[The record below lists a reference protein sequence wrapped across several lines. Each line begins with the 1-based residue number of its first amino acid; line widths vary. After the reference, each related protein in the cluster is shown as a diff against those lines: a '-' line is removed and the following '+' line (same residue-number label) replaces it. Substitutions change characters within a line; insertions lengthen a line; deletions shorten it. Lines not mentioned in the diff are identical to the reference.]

1 MATTTTLA
9 TTYAGKVAGGYIK
22 SAFLANESLQYLT
35 FKENIDYKEV
45 VRKIVDNVTFAAPT
59 CDFTD
64 TGTIALSE
72 RILTLEKFQVQRSLC
87 AKDFLTDWDTSFSQN
102 NEITPDLLEAVTATM
117 LGGIGANNE
126 RLIWQGVNA
135 TAGEYA
141 GFETL
146 FTADADVIDVVGTT
160 ITKSNVVTEI
170 EKVIAALPVRVRRAT
185 EKPILYVASNV
196 AEAYRNA
203 IATAGNGFF
212 YQSGDA
218 IAMTWIGQYIIA
230 ECPGMSDN
238 TMVFAQKSNL
248 WFGTNTLA
256 QWNEVATMS
265 MKNVTLDET
274 IRFSAKFLAGV
285 QYGFGNEIVYYT

>member
-72 RILTLEKFQVQRSLC
+72 RILTLEKFQVDRTLC
-87 AKDFLTDWDTSFSQN
+87 SKDFLTDWDTSYAQN
-102 NEITPDLLEAVTATM
+102 GEITPDLLEAVTATM

-126 RLIWQGVNA
+126 RLIWKGVNA
-135 TAGEYA
+135 TTGEYA
-141 GFETL
+141 GFEAL
-146 FTADADVIDVVGTT
+146 LTADADVIDVANVA

-170 EKVIAALPVRVRRAT
+170 EKVIAAMPIRVRRAT
-185 EKPILYVASNV
+185 EKPILYVSSNV

-203 IATAGNGFF
+203 MATAGNGFF
-212 YQSGDA
+212 YQAGES
-218 IAMTWIGQYIIA
+218 ISMTWLGQYTIA
-230 ECPGMSDN
+230 ECPGMSDD
-238 TMVFAQKSNL
+238 TMVFAQKSNM
-248 WFGTNTLA
+248 WFGTNTAA
-256 QWNEVATMS
+256 QWNEVAVMS
-265 MKNVTLDET
+265 MRNVNLDRT
-274 IRFSAKFLAGV
+274 VRFSAQFLAGV
-285 QYGFGNEIVYYT
+285 QYGFGNEIVFYS

>member
-72 RILTLEKFQVQRSLC
+72 RILTLEKFQVDRQLC
-87 AKDFLTDWDTSFSQN
+87 SKDFLIDWDTSFAQN
-102 NEITPDLLEAVTATM
+102 GEITPDLLEAVTATM

-141 GFETL
+141 GFEAL
-146 FTADADVIDVVGTT
+146 LAADADVIDVVGTT
-160 ITKSNVVTEI
+160 VNKGNVVTEI
-170 EKVIAALPVRVRRAT
+170 EKVIAALPIRVRRAT
-185 EKPILYVASNV
+185 EKPTLYVASNV

-203 IATAGNGFF
+203 MATAGNGFF
-212 YQSGDA
+212 YQAGES
-218 IAMTWIGQYIIA
+218 ISMTWLGQYTIA

-238 TMVFAQKSNL
+238 TMVFAQKSNM
-248 WFGTNTLA
+248 WFGTNTAA
-256 QWNEVATMS
+256 QWNEVAVMS
-265 MKNVTLDET
+265 MRNVTLDRSV
-274 IRFSAKFLAGV
+274 RFSAQFLAGV
-285 QYGFGNEIVYYT
+285 QYGFGNEIVFYT

>member
-45 VRKIVDNVTFAAPT
+45 VRKIVDNVTFSAPT
-59 CDFTD
+59 CDFSD

-72 RILTLEKFQVQRSLC
+72 RILTLEKFQVDRSLC
-87 AKDFLTDWDTSFSQN
+87 SKDFLIDWDTSFAQN
-102 NEITPDLLEAVTATM
+102 GEITPDLLEAVTATM

-146 FTADADVIDVVGTT
+146 FLADADVIDVANVA
-160 ITKSNVVTEI
+160 ITKANVVTEI
-170 EKVIAALPVRVRRAT
+170 EKVIAAMPIRVRRAT
-185 EKPILYVASNV
+185 EKPILYVSSNV

-203 IATAGNGFF
+203 MATAGTGFF
-212 YQSGDA
+212 YQAGES
-218 IAMTWIGQYIIA
+218 ISMTWLGQYTIA
-230 ECPGMSDN
+230 ECPGMSNDH
-238 TMVFAQKSNL
+238 MVFAQRSNL

-256 QWNEVATMS
+256 QWNEVAVMS
-265 MKNVTLDET
+265 MRNVTLDRS
-274 IRFSAKFLAGV
+274 IRFSAQFLAGV
-285 QYGFGNEIVYYT
+285 QYGFGNEIVFYS

>member
-9 TTYAGKVAGGYIK
+9 TTYSGKVAGGYIK

-45 VRKIVDNVTFAAPT
+45 VRRIVDNVTFAAPT
-59 CDFTD
+59 CDFSD

-72 RILTLEKFQVQRSLC
+72 RILTLEKFQVDRQLC
-87 AKDFLTDWDTSFSQN
+87 SKDFLIDWDTSFAQN
-102 NEITPDLLEAVTATM
+102 GEITPDLLEAVTATM

-146 FTADADVIDVVGTT
+146 FAADTDVIKVTGTT
-160 ITKSNVVTEI
+160 VTKANVVIEI
-170 EKVIAALPVRVRRAT
+170 EKVIAALPIRVRRAT

-203 IATAGNGFF
+203 MASAGNGFF
-212 YQSGDA
+212 YQSGES
-218 IAMTWIGQYIIA
+218 ISMTWLGQYTIA

-248 WFGTNTLA
+248 WFGTNTAA
-256 QWNEVATMS
+256 QWNEVAVMS
-265 MKNVTLDET
+265 MRNVTLDRSV
-274 IRFSAKFLAGV
+274 RFSAQFLAGV
-285 QYGFGNEIVYYT
+285 QYGFGNEIVSYT

>member
-59 CDFTD
+59 CDFSD

-72 RILTLEKFQVQRSLC
+72 RILTLEKFQVDRQLC
-87 AKDFLTDWDTSFSQN
+87 SKDFLTDWDTSFAQN
-102 NEITPDLLEAVTATM
+102 GEITPDLLEAVTATM

-141 GFETL
+141 GFEAL
-146 FTADADVIDVVGTT
+146 LAADADVIDVVGVTVN
-160 ITKSNVVTEI
+160 KGNVVTEI
-170 EKVIAALPVRVRRAT
+170 EKVIAALPIRVRRAT
-185 EKPILYVASNV
+185 EKPTLYVASNV

-203 IATAGNGFF
+203 MATAGNGFF
-212 YQSGDA
+212 YQAGES
-218 IAMTWIGQYIIA
+218 ISMTWLGQYTIA

-238 TMVFAQKSNL
+238 TMVFAQKSNM
-248 WFGTNTLA
+248 WFGTNTAA
-256 QWNEVATMS
+256 QWNEVAVMS
-265 MKNVTLDET
+265 MRNVTLDRSV
-274 IRFSAKFLAGV
+274 RFSAQFLAGV
-285 QYGFGNEIVYYT
+285 QYGFGNEIVFYT

>member
-72 RILTLEKFQVQRSLC
+72 RILTLEKFQVDRTLC
-87 AKDFLTDWDTSFSQN
+87 SKDFLIDWDTSYAQN
-102 NEITPDLLEAVTATM
+102 GEITPDLLEAVTATM

-126 RLIWQGVNA
+126 RLIWKGVNA
-135 TAGEYA
+135 TTGEYA
-141 GFETL
+141 GFEAL
-146 FTADADVIDVVGTT
+146 LTADADVIDVANTT
-160 ITKSNVVTEI
+160 VNKSNVVTEI
-170 EKVIAALPVRVRRAT
+170 EKVIAAMPIRVRRAT
-185 EKPILYVASNV
+185 EKPILYVSSNV

-203 IATAGNGFF
+203 MATAGNGFF
-212 YQSGDA
+212 YQAGES
-218 IAMTWIGQYIIA
+218 ISMTWLGQYTIA
-230 ECPGMSDN
+230 ECPGMSDD
-238 TMVFAQKSNL
+238 TMVFAQKSNM
-248 WFGTNTLA
+248 WFGTNTAA
-256 QWNEVATMS
+256 QWNEVAVMS
-265 MKNVTLDET
+265 MRNVNLDRT
-274 IRFSAKFLAGV
+274 VRFSAQFLAGV
-285 QYGFGNEIVYYT
+285 QYGFGNEIVFYS

>member
-22 SAFLANESLQYLT
+22 SAFLANESLNYLT

-45 VRKIVDNVTFAAPT
+45 VRKIVDNVTFSAPT

-64 TGTIALSE
+64 SGTIALSE
-72 RILTLEKFQVQRSLC
+72 RIIQLEKFQVQRQLC
-87 AKDFLTDWDTSFSQN
+87 ANDFLTDWDTSYAQN
-102 NEITPDLLEAVTATM
+102 GEITPELLEAVTATM
-117 LGGIGANNE
+117 LGGIGAENE

-146 FTADADVIDVVGTT
+146 LAADASVLDVVGTT
-160 ITKSNVVTEI
+160 VTKANVVAEI
-170 EKVIAALPVRVRRAT
+170 EKVIAALPIRVRRAT
-185 EKPILYVASNV
+185 EKPILYVSSNV

-203 IATAGNGFF
+203 MADAGNGFF
-212 YQSGDA
+212 YQSGDN
-218 IAMTWIGQYIIA
+218 IKMTWIGQYEIA

-238 TMVFAQKSNL
+238 TMVFAQKSNM
-248 WFGTNTLA
+248 WFGTNTAA
-256 QWNEVATMS
+256 QWNEVAVKS
-265 MKNVTLDET
+265 MKDITLDDT
-274 IRFSAKFLAGV
+274 IRFSAKFLAAV
-285 QYGFGNEIVYYT
+285 QYGFGNEIVFYS

>member
-1 MATTTTLA
+1 MATTTTLS

-64 TGTIALSE
+64 SGTIALSQ
-72 RILTLEKFQVQRSLC
+72 RVLTLEKFQVQRQLC
-87 AKDFLTDWDTSFSQN
+87 ANDFLTDWDTSYAQN
-102 NEITPDLLEAVTATM
+102 GEITPELLEGVTATM
-117 LGGIGANNE
+117 LGGIGAENE

-135 TAGEYA
+135 TVGEYA
-141 GFETL
+141 GFEAL
-146 FTADADVIDVVGTT
+146 LAADSDVIDVVGTT
-160 ITKSNVVTEI
+160 VSKTNVVTEI
-170 EKVIAALPVRVRRAT
+170 EKVIAALPIRVRRAT

-203 IATAGNGFF
+203 MATAGNGFF
-212 YQSGDA
+212 YQAGES
-218 IAMTWIGQYIIA
+218 INMTWLGQYTIA

-238 TMVFAQKSNL
+238 TMVFAQKSNM
-248 WFGTNTLA
+248 WFGTNTAA
-256 QWNEVATMS
+256 QWNEVAVKS
-265 MKNVTLDET
+265 MKDITLDET
-274 IRFSAKFLAGV
+274 VRFSAKFLAAV
-285 QYGFGNEIVYYT
+285 QYGFGNEIVFYT

>member
-22 SAFLANESLQYLT
+22 SAFLANESLNYLT

-45 VRKIVDNVTFAAPT
+45 VRKIVDNVTFSAPS

-64 TGTIALSE
+64 SGTIALSE
-72 RILTLEKFQVQRSLC
+72 RILTLEKFQVQRQLC
-87 AKDFLTDWDTSFSQN
+87 ANDFLSDWDTSYAQN
-102 NEITPDLLEAVTATM
+102 GEITPDLLDAVTATM

-146 FTADADVIDVVGTT
+146 LAADADVIDVVGTT
-160 ITKSNVVTEI
+160 VTKANVIAQI
-170 EKVIAALPVRVRRAT
+170 EAVIAALPIRVRRAT

-203 IATAGNGFF
+203 MADAGNGFF
-212 YQSGDA
+212 YQSGES
-218 IAMTWIGQYIIA
+218 IKMTWIGQYEIA

-238 TMVFAQKSNL
+238 TMVFAQKSNM
-248 WFGTNTLA
+248 WFGTNTAA
-256 QWNEVATMS
+256 QWNEVMVKS
-265 MKNVTLDET
+265 MKDITLDDT

-285 QYGFGNEIVYYT
+285 QYGFGNEIVFYS

>member
-1 MATTTTLA
+1 MATTTTLN

-87 AKDFLTDWDTSFSQN
+87 AKDFLIDWDTSFSQN
-102 NEITPDLLEAVTATM
+102 GEITPDLLEAVTATM

-160 ITKSNVVTEI
+160 VTKTNVVAEI

-218 IAMTWIGQYIIA
+218 ITMTWIGQYIIA